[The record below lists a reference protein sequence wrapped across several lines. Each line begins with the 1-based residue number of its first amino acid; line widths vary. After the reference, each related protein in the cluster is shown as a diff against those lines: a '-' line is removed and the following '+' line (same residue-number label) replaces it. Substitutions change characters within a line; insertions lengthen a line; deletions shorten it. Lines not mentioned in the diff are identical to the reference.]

1 MRDPN
6 RIHEVIVTV
15 EALWNEYPDWR
26 FMQLMNNL
34 QRAYGNDMFYVED
47 NKFKDLIELLIE
59 TGFTGLQKGNSL
71 WQWQITARLRGKT
84 AS

>member
-6 RIHEVIVTV
+6 RIHEVMVAI
-15 EALWNEYPDWR
+15 EALWNKYPDWR

-47 NKFKDLIELLIE
+47 DKFKDLIP
-59 TGFTGLQKGNSL
+59 
-71 WQWQITARLRGKT
+71 RG
-84 AS
+84 

>member
-6 RIHEVIVTV
+6 RIHEVITAV
-15 EALWNEYPDWR
+15 EALWNKYPDWR

-34 QRAYGNDMFYVED
+34 QRVYGNDMFYVED
-47 NKFKDLIELLIE
+47 DKFKDLIELLTE
-59 TGFTGLQKGNSL
+59 MGFRALQKGDNL
-71 WQWQITARLRGKT
+71 WQWQIMARLHGKM